1 MLTIP
6 PTWGPC
12 SLQQP
17 RLPFLQLSGGS
28 AQLEDPVQVAERMA
42 SILPVISCDAV
53 ERISP
58 SRPLRWHL
66 GGLRLGPLSLVA
78 IWGPGLHGAVDGTG
92 QASFILPYRGMGRF
106 RLDRRNLSNGAGQTL
121 LYLPPGPWRTSNDA
135 MGGITIRLDPALIR
149 EVGRTMAGPLVP
161 PQRWLSL
168 GAEPRMLLI
177 DQPPHPLLFERL
189 YRLMAFLNS
198 LVLRHGAVPEA
209 MRLDDLLLRQ
219 IVAVLAPALLA
230 EPPLADPEPASC
242 VIDELVDWIHAHCH
256 EPISLSELE
265 QRSHYSRRSLQ
276 YAFKARFGCGPMQYL
291 RRQRLWL
298 ARQRLEQ
305 LGNRPSVGA
314 LASSCGY
321 LSLASFS
328 RDFQRLFGIAPSRLL
343 AQKRRHDDPWGASSW
358 PPA

>member
-1 MLTIP
+1 
-6 PTWGPC
+6 
-12 SLQQP
+12 
-17 RLPFLQLSGGS
+17 
-28 AQLEDPVQVAERMA
+28 
-42 SILPVISCDAV
+42 
-53 ERISP
+53 
-58 SRPLRWHL
+58 
-66 GGLRLGPLSLVA
+66 
-78 IWGPGLHGAVDGTG
+78 
-92 QASFILPYRGMGRF
+92 
-106 RLDRRNLSNGAGQTL
+106 
-121 LYLPPGPWRTSNDA
+121 
-135 MGGITIRLDPALIR
+135 
-149 EVGRTMAGPLVP
+149 
-161 PQRWLSL
+161 
-168 GAEPRMLLI
+168 
-177 DQPPHPLLFERL
+177 
-189 YRLMAFLNS
+189 
-198 LVLRHGAVPEA
+198 

-230 EPPLADPEPASC
+230 EPPLADPEPTSC
-242 VIDELVDWIHAHCH
+242 VIDELVDWFHAHCH

-276 YAFKARFGCGPMQYL
+276 YAFKARFGCGPMQDL

-343 AQKRRHDDPWGASSW
+343 AQKRRHDDPWGTSSW